1 MNMRYVWLSIAV
13 VGAML
18 SVAAEAHPKLVSA
31 SPAPNATV
39 GKLTQVKM
47 RFSEKLLPAFS
58 KADLMM
64 AAMPGMAAMKVTST
78 AAVINGQTLVVTSKQ
93 QLHSGRYTV
102 AWHVVST
109 DTHKVAGSYAFTVK

>member
-1 MNMRYVWLSIAV
+1 MRYLWLSIAA

-18 SVAAEAHPKLVSA
+18 SVAAEAHPKLVLA
-31 SPAPNATV
+31 SPASNATV

-47 RFSEKLLPAFS
+47 QFSEKLLPAFS

-64 AAMPGMAAMKVTST
+64 AAMPGMAAMKITST
-78 AAVINGQTLVVTSKQ
+78 AAVINGRTLVVTPKQ

>member
-64 AAMPGMAAMKVTST
+64 AAMPGMAAMTVTST

-93 QLHSGRYTV
+93 QLHPGRYTV